1 MPPSRERRLVFGE
14 VADLYDRVRP
24 SYPRELFED
33 VLAFACLSPGTSVL
47 ESGAGTG
54 KATLVVAPML
64 AARGCSL
71 TCVEPDPAMATL
83 LEQHLAAVEG
93 LRAEVVRAGLEEY
106 AETASGA
113 PGGFGLLFAAQS
125 WHWVAPQRRVADAAR
140 LLDPGGTL
148 ALVWHVARPHPP
160 ELRADL
166 DAAYR
171 DLGAG
176 PDGEAGS
183 DERPAATSPSEVPP
197 ASTQPREVGF
207 TPATRAGYAAE
218 IESSGLFGPLFHRS
232 RHWVG
237 RHETEGWLSVLR
249 THSDHRLL
257 PSNVLE
263 ELLERIG
270 EIIDRHGG
278 GVEVEYDTVALLAR
292 RRAEGSRM
300 EST

>member
-1 MPPSRERRLVFGE
+1 

-33 VLAFACLSPGTSVL
+33 VLDYAHLSPGASVL

-64 AARGCSL
+64 AATGCSL
-71 TCVEPDPAMATL
+71 TCVEPDPAMAAL
-83 LEQHLAAVEG
+83 LEQHLSAVGG
-93 LRAEVVRAGLEEY
+93 LRADVVRAGLEEH
-106 AETASGA
+106 AETASGGG
-113 PGGFGLLFAAQS
+113 GGFGLLFAAQS
-125 WHWVAPQRRVADAAR
+125 WHWVSPQSRVADAAR
-140 LLDPGGTL
+140 LLQDDGTL
-148 ALVWHVARPHPP
+148 ALVWNVARPPP
-160 ELRADL
+160 PALRADL

-171 DLGAG
+171 DVAAGLG
-176 PDGEAGS
+176 GEAGS
-183 DERPAATSPSEVPP
+183 DERPEAASPSEVPP
-197 ASTQPREVGF
+197 TSPQPRAFVGC
-207 TPATRAGYAAE
+207 TPATRAGYAVE
-218 IESSGLFGPLFHRS
+218 IEASGRFGPLSHRS
-232 RHWVG
+232 RHWVS

-257 PSNVLE
+257 PPDVLE

-270 EIIDRHGG
+270 QIIDRHGG
-278 GVEVEYDTVALLAR
+278 VVEVEYDTVALLAR